1 MRLQP
6 EILRMDRSA
15 ADTVTRAFLAQIH
28 RELQQAVSVARA
40 AEVCAESGNVQG
52 AVRMVMDIE
61 DPAYRA
67 DRMLKATLLIRNEFL
82 GEEPD

>member
-15 ADTVTRAFLAQIH
+15 ADTVTRALLAQIH
-28 RELQQAVSVARA
+28 SELREAVSFAAA

-52 AVRMVMDIE
+52 AVRMATDIE
-61 DPAYRA
+61 DLAYRS
-67 DRMLKATLLIRNEFL
+67 DRMLQAILLIRTEL
-82 GEEPD
+82 VGEEPD